1 MSNITQNKYRP
12 FTFNFYVATIEE
24 GLSCLAEII
33 ETIEELND
41 KLKEMKATN
50 SYQVAT
56 GREFSKEDISKMNKK
71 VDKIVMKIIN
81 NIVDMENT
89 YTILALAYESALNVV
104 KVGGNDEDVQ
114 YFIGLKERII
124 KAKDVVESIT
134 PLKSTLLSLINKK
147 D

>member
-1 MSNITQNKYRP
+1 MSNVTQNKSRP
-12 FTFNFYVATIEE
+12 FTFNYYVATIEE

-41 KLKEMKATN
+41 KLKEMKETN

-89 YTILALAYESALNVV
+89 YTILALAYESALNII

-124 KAKDVVESIT
+124 KAKDVVETIT